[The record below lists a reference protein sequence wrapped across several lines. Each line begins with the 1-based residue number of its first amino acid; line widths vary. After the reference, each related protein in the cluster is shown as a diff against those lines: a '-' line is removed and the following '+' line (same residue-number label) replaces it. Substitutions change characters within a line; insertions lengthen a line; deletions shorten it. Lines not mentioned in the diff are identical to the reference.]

1 MIIDSLCVG
10 APHAFFFV
18 MKVVL
23 KIIKHCKEEE
33 NSLEPV
39 NGQLVGLVQS
49 ATNTLEV
56 TNCFPLYVPET
67 ETEDTGWLTA
77 VQCRKRTFA
86 TLINRCQLVF
96 IRTCFKK
103 CTGQ

>member
-1 MIIDSLCVG
+1 MW
-10 APHAFFFV
+10 APLLFFM

-49 ATNTLEV
+49 STNTLEV
-56 TNCFPLYVPET
+56 TNCFPLYVTEA
-67 ETEDTGWLTA
+67 ETEDSGWL
-77 VQCRKRTFA
+77 VQCGAHRGMRTVCGVVLPHA
-86 TLINRCQLVF
+86 AKPVYIV
-96 IRTCFKK
+96 
-103 CTGQ
+103 

>member
-1 MIIDSLCVG
+1 MHSS
-10 APHAFFFV
+10 V

-49 ATNTLEV
+49 AANTLEV

-67 ETEDTGWLTA
+67 ETEDTGWLTV
-77 VQCRKRTFA
+77 VQCRRRTFSYDHLMMPA
-86 TLINRCQLVF
+86 CVHMYMF
-96 IRTCFKK
+96 
-103 CTGQ
+103 

>member
-1 MIIDSLCVG
+1 MIIGSLCVG
-10 APHAFFFV
+10 VPHAFFFV

-86 TLINRCQLVF
+86 TVIN
-96 IRTCFKK
+96 
-103 CTGQ
+103 

>member
-1 MIIDSLCVG
+1 MW
-10 APHAFFFV
+10 APPLFSM

-49 ATNTLEV
+49 STNTLEV
-56 TNCFPLYVPET
+56 TNCFPLYVTEG
-67 ETEDTGWLTA
+67 ETEDSGWLA
-77 VQCRKRTFA
+77 PCSACRGRRTVCGVVSPHA
-86 TLINRCQLVF
+86 AKLVY
-96 IRTCFKK
+96 IV
-103 CTGQ
+103 